1 MRVMSKKIYPLF
13 AIVLLGSFLVGCVDD
28 FDRNF
33 EFDEYTPSVLIEAK
47 QFIESGNVTVSLL
60 DMGRAYMSESEK
72 SIKANAKADFSIQWG
87 DYRIITEGKEDVVY
101 VPIKVN
107 KKKQQAFS
115 LLTDDGRIKGYSH
128 QIYYAMLLFP
138 GVNGSGFDA
147 VMATYLYGH
156 NMKESDVKRMGR
168 DFESAGYTGYYITSC
183 LDGTM
188 LAGRYV
194 EDGETK
200 IGFRQNPL
208 SPKERK
214 KQAAESDTAKK
225 HNHDHHHLFLN
236 INPQKYVKQ
245 TRSGGHDM
253 EWIMTH
259 CPLCEEL
266 WDDCQCNIV
275 YPKCS
280 YCGTDVKSNRCAYAC
295 SRCDVCLYGNPSH
308 THTTYTPPPVNPG
321 NGGGGGP
328 GGPSP
333 DPDPEPQPQQ
343 PKTFTEMTA
352 QERVEEI
359 KSKMNTVVASIP
371 GKGMQCNN
379 GVGKLFKALF
389 GDGSD
394 VPSYMKGNS
403 DGLHIL
409 ANQMIRNWQNDTYN
423 WQEISRSNYDSW
435 QEWFNAIQ
443 EKANDGYFVVSA
455 FLNEGTNP
463 DGTAKHGHVTVIRP
477 GGTTYS
483 GTWGFGVPTTMDTG
497 SGRRDS
503 SSAISNSYRKST
515 IKNDSVKF
523 YFYKK

>member
-1 MRVMSKKIYPLF
+1 MRVMSKKKYPLF

-72 SIKANAKADFSIQWG
+72 SIKANAKADFSIQWS

-168 DFESAGYTGYYITSC
+168 NFESAGYTGYYITSC

-214 KQAAESDTAKK
+214 KQTAESDTAKK

-280 YCGTDVKSNRCAYAC
+280 YCGTDVISNRCSYAC
-295 SRCDVCLYGNPSH
+295 TRCDVCMYGNPSH
-308 THTTYTPPPVNPG
+308 THNTPPSYPPLNPG
-321 NGGGGGP
+321 TGGGGGP
-328 GGPSP
+328 SGPTPDPDPDP
-333 DPDPEPQPQQ
+333 DPDPEPDPE
-343 PKTFTEMTA
+343 PVVNHTFEETVYITA
-352 QERVEEI
+352 SQ
-359 KSKMNTVVASIP
+359 NAYSIIDAAHP
-371 GKGMQCNN
+371 NEPAC
-379 GVGKLFKALF
+379 
-389 GDGSD
+389 
-394 VPSYMKGNS
+394 S
-403 DGLHIL
+403 DGVREMSKQLFDGLVLDELIGNANTIYNNL
-409 ANQMIRNWQNDTYN
+409 EASNRWQKIDFTQANYYANQ
-423 WQEISRSNYDSW
+423 
-435 QEWFNAIQ
+435 
-443 EKANDGYFVVSA
+443 GYFVVAAWNSGSA
-455 FLNEGTNP
+455 EM
-463 DGTAKHGHVTVIRP
+463 GHVDTILP
-477 GGTTYS
+477 GHTGEGWNSIY
-483 GTWGFGVPTTMDTG
+483 VMDTG
-497 SGRRDS
+497 WAPWTNTYGQSG
-503 SSAISNSYRKST
+503 NSRSQDQT
-515 IKNDSVKF
+515 ITNSFGKKKRTGESGSF
-523 YFYKK
+523 GIYYYK